1 MYSKQWSAPPFSKV
15 YMVLFII
22 ANHGFE
28 SPSYLSNWWKRESMR
43 ITRGLPTMAIIVVSR
58 RGPQFRENICCLI
71 CKRKWRISR
80 HDGKVNVELPCTCLL
95 KCCCQRTV
103 AYMTGRLVSE
113 LHKFMRLIYFKR
125 PLAERF
131 RYEPNN
137 DSWMV
142 KGGGSCTYTRSVTF
156 ISTKQRFLDYRQ
168 FKITREMRYLLIN
181 NFHFNTYYL
190 IYWRLRVRIYI
201 HVTLAYWEKGKARLW
216 IFLIDYWKLIL
227 NVSDHWVKISVE
239 ETWKVDQYLLVW
251 KLKMMFICCP
261 MNVGQMTADFSRE
274 L

>member
-1 MYSKQWSAPPFSKV
+1 MIGCFFINTYTFFLPLPHFCPLPTIPIPGNIVWIRVCDFFPLYFFQINV
-15 YMVLFII
+15 YYVFLQPSMKHSTKGVAII
-22 ANHGFE
+22 CDASSSQTMGL
-28 SPSYLSNWWKRESMR
+28 SPQALWWKRESMR

-58 RGPQFRENICCLI
+58 WGPQFRENICCLI

-142 KGGGSCTYTRSVTF
+142 KGGGGSCTYTRSVTF

-181 NFHFNTYYL
+181 NFHFNTYCL
-190 IYWRLRVRIYI
+190 IYL
-201 HVTLAYWEKGKARLW
+201 K
-216 IFLIDYWKLIL
+216 
-227 NVSDHWVKISVE
+227 VKS
-239 ETWKVDQYLLVW
+239 
-251 KLKMMFICCP
+251 
-261 MNVGQMTADFSRE
+261 
-274 L
+274 

>member
-1 MYSKQWSAPPFSKV
+1 MPPPHYPHPRKYRLDPRLWLFPIILFSNKCILCILTTV
-15 YMVLFII
+15 YETLNERCCNYKLLCDASSSQTMGL
-22 ANHGFE
+22 
-28 SPSYLSNWWKRESMR
+28 SPQALWWKRESMR

-142 KGGGSCTYTRSVTF
+142 KGGGGSCTYTRSVTF

-190 IYWRLRVRIYI
+190 IYL
-201 HVTLAYWEKGKARLW
+201 K
-216 IFLIDYWKLIL
+216 
-227 NVSDHWVKISVE
+227 VKS
-239 ETWKVDQYLLVW
+239 
-251 KLKMMFICCP
+251 
-261 MNVGQMTADFSRE
+261 
-274 L
+274 